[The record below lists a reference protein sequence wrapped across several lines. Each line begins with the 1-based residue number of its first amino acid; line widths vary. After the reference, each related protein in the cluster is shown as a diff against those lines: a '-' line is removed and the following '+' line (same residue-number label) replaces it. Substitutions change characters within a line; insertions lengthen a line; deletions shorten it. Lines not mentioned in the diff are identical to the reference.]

1 MKKPIIYLLFLF
13 VAINLD
19 AQTLIATSNLIDA
32 TANHNQRKI
41 VRDSLDNVY
50 VIFVDSTEQGKIIK
64 GLWLN
69 RQSNEWSS
77 AVKIVE
83 GTNPTLSINK
93 YGKFSLIFE
102 SNDSLSVICYTSS
115 PNFSTWSRIKRISDT
130 NLDCSLPISDSD
142 SSGKFNVF
150 WIKNHADSKQSL
162 IFASLADD
170 ELSFKKTISTKSVIN
185 DIAVANHL
193 RNSDDVIIFS
203 FQYSNDSIQFLSS
216 KDNLE
221 TIDTLYETL
230 GSQPC
235 ISYNDMIPE
244 NAQYYNPKEYSVRIM
259 YLDRTKQLVEG
270 QFLQNQFNLE
280 TRILDSKAT
289 DFICIDDVIVP
300 LGYGF
305 LFMQN
310 GNLYSGF
317 SYGVYGGWST
327 ILDTISTNPINPS
340 IAYKN
345 FNSLYIDYIWTQKNE
360 NSFDIYYKRNAK
372 QIDVGI
378 KDYESDK
385 GFSITGY
392 PNPFNDKLNIEI
404 EVNNQV
410 NHPILE
416 IYDINAK
423 KIKILQPKNQ
433 VDRKYYYRWDID
445 KSLSSGVFFIRCTVG
460 QKSVVRK
467 VIYKSNT

>member
-1 MKKPIIYLLFLF
+1 MKKPIIYLLCLF
-13 VAINLD
+13 VAIKLD
-19 AQTLIATSNLIDA
+19 AQTLIATSNSIDA

-50 VIFVDSTEQGKIIK
+50 VVFADSTEQGKIIK

-69 RQSNEWSS
+69 RQLNEWSS
-77 AVKIVE
+77 TVGIAE
-83 GTNPTLSINK
+83 GTNPSLSINK
-93 YGKFSLIFE
+93 YGKFSLVFE

-115 PNFSTWSRIKRISDT
+115 PDFSTWSPIKRISDT
-130 NLDCSLPISDSD
+130 NFDCTLPICDCD

-150 WIKNHADSKQSL
+150 WIKNHSDSSQSL
-162 IFASLADD
+162 IFASLANDT
-170 ELSFKKTISTKSVIN
+170 LSFKKTISTKSAIN

-193 RNSDDVIIFS
+193 RNSDDVTIFS

-235 ISYNDMIPE
+235 ISYNDMIPR
-244 NAQYYNPKEYSVRIM
+244 NDQHYNPKEYSVRIM
-259 YLDRTKQLVEG
+259 YLDSTKQLVEG

-280 TRILDSKAT
+280 TRIVDYKAT
-289 DFICIDDVIVP
+289 DFVCVDDVIVP

-345 FNSLYIDYIWTQKNE
+345 FNSLYIDYIWMQRKN

-372 QIDVGI
+372 QIGVGI

-404 EVNNQV
+404 EVNNQA

-416 IYDINAK
+416 IYDINAE
-423 KIKILQPKNQ
+423 KIKILQSTNQ
-433 VDRKYYYRWDID
+433 VGSKYYYRWDID
-445 KSLSSGVFFIRCTVG
+445 KSLSSGVFFIKCTVG
-460 QKSVVRK
+460 PKTIVRK
-467 VIYKSNT
+467 VIYKE

>member
-1 MKKPIIYLLFLF
+1 MKKPIIFLLFLF

-19 AQTLIATSNLIDA
+19 AQTLIATSNSIIA

-50 VIFVDSTEQGKIIK
+50 VVFVDSTEQGKIIK

-77 AVKIVE
+77 TVEIVE

-115 PNFSTWSRIKRISDT
+115 PDFSTWSPIKRISDT
-130 NLDCSLPISDSD
+130 NFDCSLPVCDCN

-150 WIKNHADSKQSL
+150 WIKNHADFKQSL

-170 ELSFKKTISTKSVIN
+170 TLSFKKTISTKSVIN
-185 DIAVANHL
+185 DIAIANHL

-203 FQYSNDSIQFLSS
+203 FQYSDDSIQFLSS

-244 NAQYYNPKEYSVRIM
+244 NDQHYNSKEYSVRIM
-259 YLDRTKQLVEG
+259 YLNNTRQLIEG
-270 QFLQNQFNLE
+270 QFLQNHINLE
-280 TRILDSKAT
+280 TRILESQAT
-289 DFICIDDVIVP
+289 DLICIDDVIVP

-310 GNLYSGF
+310 GNLHSGF

-327 ILDTISTNPINPS
+327 ILDTISTNPMNPS

-345 FNSLYIDYIWTQKNE
+345 FNSLYIDYIWMQKNE
-360 NSFDIYYKRNAK
+360 TSFDIYYKRNAK

-378 KDYESDK
+378 NDYESDK

-392 PNPFNDKLNIEI
+392 PNPFNDKLNIQI
-404 EVNNQV
+404 EVNNQA
-410 NHPILE
+410 NRPILE

-423 KIKILQPKNQ
+423 KIKILQSTNQ

-445 KSLSSGVFFIRCTVG
+445 KSLSSGVFFIKCTVG
-460 QKSVVRK
+460 QKTIVRK
-467 VIYKSNT
+467 VIYKK